1 MLRPESEYELLS
13 CPKGQKDPDK
23 GEVRTVAIDESGKCS
38 FAYKCVIL
46 CEYKKSKF
54 SLRV

>member
-1 MLRPESEYELLS
+1 MLRPESEYELVS